1 MVGGMMCRCDALV
14 SGPFPNNIH
23 TSDRGL
29 GWLQYPWQ
37 LQWASVTRQRHELS
51 EAEVGRS
58 ISTVRQV

>member
-37 LQWASVTRQRHELS
+37 LQWASVTRGRGMSSVRQRQ
-51 EAEVGRS
+51 AEV
-58 ISTVRQV
+58 Q